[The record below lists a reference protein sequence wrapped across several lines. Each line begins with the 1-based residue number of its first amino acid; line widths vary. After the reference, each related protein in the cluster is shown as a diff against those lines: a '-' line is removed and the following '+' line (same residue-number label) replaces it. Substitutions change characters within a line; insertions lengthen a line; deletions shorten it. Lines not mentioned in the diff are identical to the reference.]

1 MRDYGMMKTTLA
13 LLEEVQDSLT
23 SKRERAQDEVEQ
35 REREFKGYNTFI
47 DEDGT
52 RRYQKE
58 DEDGIIE
65 DCDRWSYEYR
75 EGQLKEAKQYRDAVD
90 NLIKYLDGYKL

>member
-1 MRDYGMMKTTLA
+1 MRDYGMMKSTLA

-35 REREFKGYNTFI
+35 REKEFKGFKSFV
-47 DEDGT
+47 EDGV

-65 DCDRWSYEYR
+65 DCDRWTYEYR
-75 EGQLKEAKQYRDAVD
+75 EGQLKEAKQYRDAID
-90 NLIKYLDGYKL
+90 NLIKYLDSYKI